1 MKIEFVEFYP
11 YKPKVP
17 NKHQK
22 NNLGTVH
29 IYLIEEELD
38 IRGIMAMKAGKGIFF
53 NLPHYVA
60 IDEETGK
67 PVRYPHIRFTN
78 ESKHKDLMDFLHN
91 EVKPIVRKRIE
102 ESLVKSE

>member
-11 YKPKVP
+11 YSPKAQ

-22 NNLGTVH
+22 KILGTIH

-38 IRGIMAMKAGKGIFF
+38 IRGIMALRTGKGIFF

-60 IDEETGK
+60 LDEETGE
-67 PVRYPHIRFTN
+67 PVRYPHLRFTN
-78 ESKHKDLMDFLHN
+78 ESKHKEMMDFLHN
-91 EVKPIVRKRIE
+91 EVKPIIRKRIE
-102 ESLVKSE
+102 KSLVKSE